1 MRRKNL
7 ISIYH
12 EQTDGNVKHSVA
24 DTGCSQSNLVALR
37 QMHDLKNTLSVNQ
50 GLLCLSL
57 KPHSHRNDCT
67 NQIEKATEGGNT
79 GRYTPVSTDGLHRSP
94 SLSNDTKILT
104 NYLICTADEK

>member
-1 MRRKNL
+1 MTIQNEKKGRRAQICFVNVFTLFTAERFSSTFLLSVRRKNL

-57 KPHSHRNDCT
+57 KPLDLT
-67 NQIEKATEGGNT
+67 LIEMTVQIK
-79 GRYTPVSTDGLHRSP
+79 
-94 SLSNDTKILT
+94 
-104 NYLICTADEK
+104 